1 MPMPLTPDAFSKLI
15 NQDVQWLK
23 ANDTPMSWS
32 GSTSVQVLHQRAND
46 YAQRATQAA
55 QGGE

>member
-23 ANDTPMSWS
+23 ANAPDSLERQHII
-32 GSTSVQVLHQRAND
+32 QVLHQRAND

-55 QGGE
+55 QGGEQ